1 MSSFETD
8 PKIIFHMGLLRFA
21 KLRYVLGRT
30 KIKVTQ
36 LLQQEVGRQGLGA
49 IKGGGQNISAR
60 NLQMITSLLQG
71 AARN

>member
-1 MSSFETD
+1 
-8 PKIIFHMGLLRFA
+8 MGLLRFA

-36 LLQQEVGRQGLGA
+36 LLQQEVSRQAFGA
-49 IKGGGQNISAR
+49 IKGGEGKISALR

-71 AARN
+71 GCTKLKAI